1 VVAELAQN
9 RVSRLRHAALLYA
22 SPGEFAAGVAGFAE
36 AAAQT
41 GDLVLVAAAG
51 PDLDLLRPRLNGRD
65 GLVTWADMRGI
76 GVNPA
81 RLIDWIQLFV
91 DQHRGRV
98 IWCVHEP
105 AWPARSPEELREV
118 IRHEALVNLALA
130 DVPVNVLCPYDKRL
144 GTELIASVQRTH
156 PELSQGSQ
164 RWPSPSYAAG
174 TVPDECD
181 LPLSTPPAAAEALTY
196 RDDLAGVRDFTAS
209 RARRAGLV
217 PRRVGDLVIAVGELA
232 ANTFAH
238 TNGPGTLTLWV
249 TNSEV
254 ICQVSDSGQ
263 LTDPLAGRM
272 KPDPA
277 KPGGGRGLWVIQ
289 QVCDLVE
296 IRTSPVGN
304 AIRLHMHLDP

>member
-22 SPGEFAAGVAGFAE
+22 SPGEFAAGVARFAE
-36 AAAQT
+36 AAAQA
-41 GDLVLVAAAG
+41 GDPVLVACAG
-51 PDLDLLRPRLNGRD
+51 PGLDFLRPRLNGH

-81 RLIDWIQLFV
+81 RLIDWIQLFAG
-91 DQHRGRV
+91 QHRGRV

-144 GTELIASVQRTH
+144 GTQLIASVQRTH

-164 RWPSPSYAAG
+164 SWPSPSYAAG

-181 LPLSTPPAAAEALTY
+181 LPLSTPPAAAEAITY
-196 RDDLAGVRDFTAS
+196 RDDLAGVRDFAAS

-238 TNGPGTLTLWV
+238 TSGPGTLTLWI
-249 TNSEV
+249 TGNEI

-263 LTDPLAGRM
+263 LTDPLAGRL

-277 KPGGGRGLWVIQ
+277 KPGGGRGLWVVQ
-289 QVCDLVE
+289 QVCDLLE
-296 IRTSPVGN
+296 IRTSPAGT
-304 AIRLHMHLDP
+304 AIRLHMHRNP